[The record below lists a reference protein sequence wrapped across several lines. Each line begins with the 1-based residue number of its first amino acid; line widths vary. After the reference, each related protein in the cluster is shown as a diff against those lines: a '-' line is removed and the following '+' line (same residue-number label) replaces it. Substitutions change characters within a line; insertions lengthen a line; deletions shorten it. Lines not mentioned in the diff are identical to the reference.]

1 MDYQPAKSVRADV
14 SNEEIRALRVK
25 RFFNTYTP
33 ISLEIIEISKKKIG
47 KMFLY
52 IVVSNN
58 KNFSEIK
65 KIFFKNSKKHQ
76 RKYLLYFFGVEK

>member
-1 MDYQPAKSVRADV
+1 MDYQPAKSVRADI

-58 KNFSEIK
+58 QNFSEIK
-65 KIFFKNSKKHQ
+65 KKK
-76 RKYLLYFFGVEK
+76 F

>member
-14 SNEEIRALRVK
+14 SNEEIRSLRVK

-58 KNFSEIK
+58 QNFSEIK
-65 KIFFKNSKKHQ
+65 KIFLKNSKKHQ
-76 RKYLLYFFGVEK
+76 RPLYTFFGVEK